1 MNHVIILA
9 AGRSTRMGGDT
20 PKMLLDIGGK
30 PLIQSLVDN
39 IKPGNLGPITLIINE
54 QSGPAIQ
61 KMLGSEY
68 QYVIQERQLGTG
80 HAVAQAKSLLQSKA
94 DNVIVVNGD
103 HPFTRGET
111 LREMVE
117 LHEKKQAVLTLLT
130 VYVPNYKG
138 VNQILYDY
146 GRIIRDQDG
155 HIDSIRE
162 LKDCSPEEK
171 AITEVNANFFCF
183 QATWLWDYIEKITQA
198 NQQKEYYLTDMVA
211 MAIKHKQKVA
221 TLSVSTVKEVIGV
234 NTPQQLELARKI
246 VTEREPIVSS
256 NKE

>member
-1 MNHVIILA
+1 MNHIIILA

-30 PLIQSLVDN
+30 TLIQSLVDN

-61 KMLGSEY
+61 NILGNEY
-68 QYVIQERQLGTG
+68 QYVVQKEQLGTG
-80 HAVAQAKSLLQSKA
+80 HAVAEAKELLQGKA
-94 DNVIVVNGD
+94 DNIIVVNGD

-111 LREMVE
+111 LKEMVE
-117 LHEKKQAVLTLLT
+117 LHEKRQAVLTLLT

-138 VNQILYDY
+138 MSQILYDY
-146 GRIIRDQDG
+146 GRIIRDKDG
-155 HIDSIRE
+155 HILAIRE
-162 LKDCSPEEK
+162 LKDCTAMEK

-183 QATWLWDYIEKITQA
+183 QAKWLWDYIEKISRE

-221 TLSVSTVKEVIGV
+221 TLSISTVKEVIGI

-246 VTEREPIVSS
+246 TTQSEPIVSS
-256 NKE
+256 NKD